1 MKVIS
6 KNLNF
11 CGIYMIINLI
21 NGKKYIGSSIN
32 IRQRL
37 WEHRAT
43 LRHNKHYNN
52 HLQRAWNKYGEENF
66 DFSILERCPKE
77 KRFER
82 EQYYVD
88 SLHPEYNICIE
99 IVENP
104 PKDIDSRK
112 KHSETRKKL
121 IKEGIIKITNNTPVY
136 VYYKDGSF
144 VGHWES
150 IRKAATYLKIHYSSA
165 CRVIQGI
172 DSQTNGY
179 KFFREKQ
186 DNVMPF
192 KKKSN
197 KDKIAKIYCIDY
209 DSIHLEFLGV
219 QEVANFL
226 NTSIRNIRACLHRNS
241 LYKKKYKIYKKT
253 AV

>member
-32 IRQRL
+32 IRHRL
-37 WEHRAT
+37 WGHRAT

-52 HLQRAWNKYGEENF
+52 LLQRAWNKYGEENF
-66 DFSILERCPKE
+66 DFSILEKCPEE

-82 EQYYVD
+82 KQYYVD

-121 IKEGIIKITNNTPVY
+121 MKEGIIKITNNTPVY
-136 VYYKDGSF
+136 VYYKDG
-144 VGHWES
+144 
-150 IRKAATYLKIHYSSA
+150 
-165 CRVIQGI
+165 
-172 DSQTNGY
+172 
-179 KFFREKQ
+179 
-186 DNVMPF
+186 
-192 KKKSN
+192 
-197 KDKIAKIYCIDY
+197 
-209 DSIHLEFLGV
+209 
-219 QEVANFL
+219 
-226 NTSIRNIRACLHRNS
+226 
-241 LYKKKYKIYKKT
+241 
-253 AV
+253 